1 MDSLQNSK
9 IGEIRFS
16 RVVGLLKVPLPGL
29 RHAYVCVLASVFAE
43 LYFMAQNTHKSL

>member
-1 MDSLQNSK
+1 MDSLQNNK

-16 RVVGLLKVPLPGL
+16 GVVGLLKVPLPGL

>member
-16 RVVGLLKVPLPGL
+16 RVVGLLKVPLPEIIN
-29 RHAYVCVLASVFAE
+29 AYVGVLASVFAE